1 MTPDDAQKL
10 MALWQNGAISYQTF
24 YDNLQ
29 KGGIASTERTSEDE
43 ARLVD
48 ERPDTLGAD
57 MM

>member
-1 MTPDDAQKL
+1 M
-10 MALWQNGAISYQTF
+10 
-24 YDNLQ
+24 Q